1 MNLIDLVSDTVT
13 RPTPAMLET
22 MASAQVGDDTFGE
35 DPSVNA
41 LQDKAA
47 EMFGVEA
54 ALFCASGT
62 MTNQAAIMVHCRP
75 GDEVICHRLAHIY
88 SSEGGGIMT
97 NSGASVKLL
106 GDDSGLLDPA
116 DVAGAIGPEN
126 LHRPRTRM
134 IAIENTSN
142 MGGGTCYDWA
152 ALEEISRIARDAG
165 LVYHLDGARLFNA
178 MVAKGNSPKDYGALF
193 DSISICLSKGLGC
206 PVGSLLLGSADF
218 IHEARRARKRLGGA
232 WRQAG
237 FMAAA
242 GIHALDHHVERLA
255 EDHEKAR
262 KLADCLAAQPYVK
275 SIQPA
280 ETNIV
285 VFRLADQ
292 AAGEALVGFLAD
304 AGIRIYHGG
313 RGFMRM
319 VAHLDVSMA
328 NIDTACAQLVAA
340 AAKLG

>member
-13 RPTPAMLET
+13 RPTPAMLEA

-47 EMFGVEA
+47 GMFGVEA

-75 GDEVICHRLAHIY
+75 GDEIICHRLAHIY

-106 GDDSGLLDPA
+106 GSDDGLMDA
-116 DVAGAIGPEN
+116 AEVAAAIGPEN
-126 LHRPRTRM
+126 LHKPRTRM
-134 IAIENTSN
+134 VAIENTSN
-142 MGGGTCYDWA
+142 MGGGTCYDWSV
-152 ALEEISRIARDAG
+152 LEEIGRIARDAG
-165 LVYHLDGARLFNA
+165 LAYHLDGARLFNA
-178 MVAKGNSPKDYGALF
+178 IVAKGSSPREFGALF

-206 PVGSLLLGSADF
+206 PVGSLLLGSAEF
-218 IHEARRARKRLGGA
+218 IREARRARKRLGGA

-237 FMAAA
+237 FLAAA
-242 GIHALDHHVERLA
+242 GIHALDHHVDRLT
-255 EDHEKAR
+255 EDHENAR
-262 KLADCLAAQPYVK
+262 KLADCLAGLPYVEA
-275 SIQPA
+275 IQPV

-292 AAGEALVGFLAD
+292 AAGEALVNFLAD

-319 VAHLDVSMA
+319 VAHLDVSMGD
-328 NIDTACAQLVAA
+328 IDTACGQLEAA
-340 AAKLG
+340 SAALG